1 MACEGRSN
9 SRLVADLQALGLA
22 ECMCEFCTNQERWAE
37 QPALT
42 QERMEEDAQML
53 EKLVY

>member
-1 MACEGRSN
+1 MAREGRSN
-9 SRLVADLQALGLA
+9 SRLVADLQAPGLA

-42 QERMEEDAQML
+42 QERVEEDAQML